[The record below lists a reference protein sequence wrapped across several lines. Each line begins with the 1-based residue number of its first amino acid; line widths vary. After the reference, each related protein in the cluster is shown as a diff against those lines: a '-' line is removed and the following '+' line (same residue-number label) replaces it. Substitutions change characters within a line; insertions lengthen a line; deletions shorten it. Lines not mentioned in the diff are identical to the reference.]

1 LRINRSA
8 SKRWTQLEYPMA
20 GTDYCQVSRSPC
32 SPDSL
37 SNVSHD
43 LLSDADARSALS
55 WALALLAEAKVDT
68 PRLDAELLLCHALGW
83 TRAGLYAHPERS
95 LSKEESEHLQ
105 QLIGRRVQRE
115 PLAYLTKRKEFC
127 GLEFLVDQ
135 RVLIP
140 RPETELLVELAVA
153 RLRAMLP
160 AMLGARPRTDPAPI
174 VADVGTGCGA
184 IAVSVAIQVPTAKVY
199 ALDVSPEAL
208 EVARVNCQRHGVAG
222 RVKLLRGDL
231 LAPLDEPVDLVLANL
246 PYIARSEFATLQPE
260 IVEYEPR
267 VALDGGQDGM
277 DGIRCL
283 LGQAGDHLAPGASIM
298 LEIGADQ
305 GAVGRAIA
313 GRFFPKARIEVHADY
328 AGHDRVLE
336 IDTTASTGG

>member
-1 LRINRSA
+1 
-8 SKRWTQLEYPMA
+8 M
-20 GTDYCQVSRSPC
+20 SRSSC

-37 SNVSHD
+37 SSVSHD
-43 LLSDADARSALS
+43 LPSDASHALPTDADAGSALS
-55 WALALLAEAKVDT
+55 WALGLLAGAEVDT

-83 TRAGLYAHPERS
+83 TRASLYAHPERL
-95 LSKEESEHLQ
+95 LSKEESERLRR
-105 QLIGRRVQRE
+105 LIGRRVQRE
-115 PLAYLTKRKEFC
+115 PLAYLTKRKEFY
-127 GLEFLVDQ
+127 GLEFLVDR

-153 RLRAMLP
+153 RLRAMLRAMLP
-160 AMLGARPRTDPAPI
+160 AMLRTDPAPI

-184 IAVSVAIQVPTAKVY
+184 IAVSVAIQIPTAKVY

-208 EVARVNCQRHGVAG
+208 EVARVNCQRHGMMRHGMTRHGVAG
-222 RVKLLRGDL
+222 RVELLRGDL
-231 LAPLDEPVDLVLANL
+231 LEPLGERVDLVLANL

-283 LGQAGDHLAPGASIM
+283 LEQASEHLAPGASIM
-298 LEIGADQ
+298 LEIGSDQ
-305 GAVGRAIA
+305 GAVGRVLAD
-313 GRFFPKARIEVHADY
+313 RFFPNARIEVHPDY

-336 IDTTASTGG
+336 IDTAVSTGG